1 MKPTNDQLRQLL
13 DLPDQINELDRNHN
27 GMKSAKLKVQRELDG
42 MEARHRIRIS
52 KEGGY
57 SNAED
62 RKAALTIALE
72 DDEKYS
78 ARLERL
84 DALDGMIRA
93 NRAQYDHLRRQRES
107 IRALAE
113 LDFIARLEAAL
124 SDKDLATLVSA
135 RLLA

>member
-93 NRAQYDHLRRQRES
+93 NRAQFDLLRRQRES

-113 LDFIARLEAAL
+113 LDFVTRLEAAL

>member
-84 DALDGMIRA
+84 DSLDGMIRA
-93 NRAQYDHLRRQRES
+93 NRAQYDLLRRQRES

-113 LDFIARLEAAL
+113 LDFIARLETAL